1 MRRPIVEETGDLLAL
16 PLLDDTGRPIAFGHG
31 NNMLGGM
38 VGGIAHTLAQ
48 AFPGLREAYADYLA
62 DTPQLG
68 HVHRWQS
75 PVDGRIILN
84 LVTQVSPGSD
94 ARLGAIYPA
103 VTAALAEC
111 HYRGVG
117 TLALPRIAA
126 GIGGLEWTAVLAEI
140 ARAYFDSPYDVTL
153 RIVQYDAPRWGAG
166 KYVDTTP
173 FPAFDWGDD
182 EPLMPYDTRLDDPLP
197 QWAPPP
203 RGIDPLLDACE
214 TAICACGHEVLE
226 HDLRCEND
234 GDGDCGCER
243 SQVAALLASGA
254 VEVTVR

>member
-48 AFPGLREAYADYLA
+48 TFPGLREAYADYLRG
-62 DTPQLG
+62 TPELG
-68 HVHRWQS
+68 GCHVWTS
-75 PVDGRIILN
+75 PVDGRVILN
-84 LVTQVSPGSD
+84 LVTQVSPGPD

-103 VTAALAEC
+103 IRAALYAC
-111 HYRGVG
+111 HDHNIG
-117 TLALPRIAA
+117 TLALPRIGA
-126 GIGGLEWTAVLAEI
+126 GIGGLEWTDVLAEI
-140 ARAYFDSPYDVTL
+140 ARAYYDAHTDVAL
-153 RIVQYDAPRWGAG
+153 RVIQYDAPRWGVG

-182 EPLMPYDTRLDDPLP
+182 DPPLPYDTRLDDPLP
-197 QWAPPP
+197 QWEPPA

-214 TAICACGHEVLE
+214 TATCACGHEVLE

-254 VEVTVR
+254 VEVTAR